1 MCGRWGGEE
10 FALIL
15 PDRDM
20 ETALQICERLRAA
33 IEAIDCSG
41 FAPGLTLT
49 VSIGLAERADISH
62 HEKLVSKADTN
73 LYLAKNGGRN
83 RVCGS

>member
-1 MCGRWGGEE
+1 MRYNGQDFR
-10 FALIL
+10 I
-15 PDRDM
+15 
-20 ETALQICERLRAA
+20 
-33 IEAIDCSG
+33 